1 MDKGYGKSRSI
12 ASPLPLFL
20 IFLGRHKGLRTSY
33 SPGEELR
40 ILSFLSPWGKAEHR
54 KGFLW

>member
-40 ILSFLSPWGKAEHR
+40 ILSFLSPWGKAEH
-54 KGFLW
+54 